1 MLRIY
6 LKDNENPM
14 AGNKKQILDKTRLR
28 GTVAVNLRPATKIEA
43 LIIHYVSYVDKLIIN
58 LAVDT
63 AVIPDPHLLCD
74 DLVESL
80 NIIKLAALEKGLHK
94 MEV

>member
-1 MLRIY
+1 MFGHTTVTFSNVLGP
-6 LKDNENPM
+6 NEDISFFNHPM
-14 AGNKKQILDKTRLR
+14 CYIAASAMFGPHT
-28 GTVAVNLRPATKIEA
+28 

-80 NIIKLAALEKGLHK
+80 NIIKFAALEKGLHK
-94 MEV
+94 MKI

>member
-1 MLRIY
+1 MANVL
-6 LKDNENPM
+6 DNDIPEMNIKGGGGALQTSMSCP
-14 AGNKKQILDKTRLR
+14 QS
-28 GTVAVNLRPATKIEA
+28 VA